1 MNFLAMN
8 WLTTGTLP
16 SAGTS
21 SVGALGLT
29 PCPAPCFLIGEG
41 CRLSQPANDIFA
53 YFIESRSIK
62 VIGLFDFLD
71 S

>member
-16 SAGTS
+16 SAVTS

-29 PCPAPCFLIGEG
+29 PYPAPYFLIGEG
-41 CRLSQPANDIFA
+41 GCLSQPANDIFA